1 MRAGLIGLTIGAW
14 LIGGLAAAA
23 AASLEVQTFPSGRYV
38 TGGVG
43 VQERTEMEKLR
54 PEFNLR
60 ILTARKKS
68 GEFLAD
74 ARVSISRGSETV
86 LQALMT
92 GPLMLV
98 QLPPGSYRVVVSA
111 EGKEMERTVSLG
123 KGERRELY
131 LYWD

>member
-1 MRAGLIGLTIGAW
+1 
-14 LIGGLAAAA
+14 
-23 AASLEVQTFPSGRYV
+23 FPSGRYV

-98 QLPPGSYRVVVSA
+98 QLPPGNYRVVVSA

>member
-1 MRAGLIGLTIGAW
+1 MSLALGLW
-14 LIGGLAAAA
+14 LLGGPVVVAMP
-23 AASLEVQTFPSGRYV
+23 LEVQTFPSGRFV

-43 VQERTEMEKLR
+43 ADEQAQMEQLR
-54 PEFNLR
+54 PQFNLR

-74 ARVSISRGSETV
+74 ARVSVSRGSETV
-86 LQALMT
+86 FQALMT

-98 QLPPGSYRVVVSA
+98 QLPAGSYRVVVAA
-111 EGKEMERTVSLG
+111 EGKEFERSVSIG
-123 KGERRELY
+123 PGGRRELY

>member
-1 MRAGLIGLTIGAW
+1 ELSNGDLTMRAGLIGLTIGAW

-98 QLPPGSYRVVVSA
+98 QLPP
-111 EGKEMERTVSLG
+111 
-123 KGERRELY
+123 
-131 LYWD
+131 